1 MGALKDAIEAL
12 LATLQPEPAEG
23 STSANYPP
31 MPLAAL
37 YQLFRSK
44 GIAVLGAPETAF
56 SVYDQAQG
64 VVRVYVSERQQVDV
78 VPYEVVLYQAL
89 ADVQAA
95 GGSFMVC
102 GDDVVCVL
110 EDVLAHGTSYGDA
123 ALRALHMVSQG
134 EKPSPAGDMPFSPEN

>member
-12 LATLQPEPAEG
+12 LATLQPAPAEG
-23 STSANYPP
+23 RTSANYPP
-31 MPLAAL
+31 MPLATL
-37 YQLFRSK
+37 YQLLRLK
-44 GIAVLGAPETAF
+44 GIAVIGAPETAF
-56 SVYDQAQG
+56 SIYDQAQG

-123 ALRALHMVSQG
+123 ALRALYMVSQG
-134 EKPSPAGDMPFSPEN
+134 EKPPLAGDMPFSPEN